1 LDGGSSNRN
10 SAGALIM
17 SGDRD
22 SLLLAAR
29 EVGRAAVEE
38 SLETKDAR
46 DFLDTAIDFELR
58 RLEPSEPERNV
69 VVDRHVRVESVVLEH
84 HRDIAVGGRRS
95 LTTGRRSKSVRR

>member
-1 LDGGSSNRN
+1 M
-10 SAGALIM
+10 A
-17 SGDRD
+17 GDRD
-22 SLLLAAR
+22 SLLLPAR

-38 SLETKDAR
+38 SLETKDAP

-84 HRDIAVGGRRS
+84 HRDIAVARQKVVYHRPS
-95 LTTGRRSKSVRR
+95 SKSVRR